1 MRPPPSPQAL
11 LADGSDVGPRSWDYG
26 GSRPRQTIVL
36 CKHLAITL
44 SDDQHELLLQIA
56 DTLTAAARTR
66 ADPVPGSS
74 SLQQTGAAAA
84 LDGAEFR
91 HPRPV
96 CRCSLLSPPPPF
108 LARRQIA
115 HLGAGAFVPL
125 LQAPRVR
132 RPASRGGGF
141 ACAFAAVPSASW
153 LSWTSDVLA
162 AMWDQPPATMT
173 ADEEADAALR
183 ILASPDRFK
192 PSSFTAVVLPSVV
205 VTLTVRPG
213 GAPGAPAD
221 GVRRAPYRS

>member
-132 RPASRGGGF
+132 RPASRGGGIRMRIRSRAECIVAELDLGRARGDVGPA
-141 ACAFAAVPSASW
+141 ACNDDRGRRSRRCTPDSRESGQVQAV
-153 LSWTSDVLA
+153 
-162 AMWDQPPATMT
+162 
-173 ADEEADAALR
+173 
-183 ILASPDRFK
+183 
-192 PSSFTAVVLPSVV
+192 
-205 VTLTVRPG
+205 
-213 GAPGAPAD
+213 
-221 GVRRAPYRS
+221 